1 MHASLLDATK
11 DGETPEDG
19 KRSNRPVLIFFG
31 ILAALAI
38 FAVSMRDTD
47 LSRLLPMLGLGEPAQ
62 AAAVPQMSE
71 KERQALL
78 SITEAALEKPELVG
92 EDALAKNEA
101 LPFSDAPILAAKPF
115 AIRNYFSGAGLT
127 ALQCMTQAGYYEAAY
142 EPLQGRR
149 AVAQVVLNRVRHPAF
164 PNSACGVVY
173 QGSNQR
179 VCQFSFTCDGSLNR
193 KPSAAAW
200 AAAEAVAREALT
212 GYVERSVGQA
222 THYHANYVSPY
233 WAPKLTKISQLG
245 AHIFYR
251 WPGKWGMPGAFTD
264 SYSGVEGIPALT
276 NLAALG
282 DEGLITEQ
290 LTVDQQTE
298 ALARS
303 KLAPELVPMRAA
315 ENDVG
320 GRLDISKGWT
330 LSIPDPRETRGAS
343 SAVTQ
348 RQSSGGAE
356 TVKTAM
362 GGQ

>member
-1 MHASLLDATK
+1 MTMHASLLDGTNDQEMVRK
-11 DGETPEDG
+11 
-19 KRSNRPVLIFFG
+19 SNRPVLIFFG
-31 ILAALAI
+31 MLTALAL
-38 FAVSMRDTD
+38 FAVTMRDAD
-47 LSRLLPMLGLGEPAQ
+47 LSRLLPMLGLGEPAE
-62 AAAVPQMSE
+62 AAAMPQMSAE
-71 KERQALL
+71 EREALL
-78 SITEAALEKPELVG
+78 SITEEAIDKPELTG

-115 AIRNYFSGAGLT
+115 AIRNYFSGTGLT
-127 ALQCMTQAGYYEAAY
+127 ALQCMTQAVYYEAAY

-164 PNSACGVVY
+164 PNSVCGVVY
-173 QGSNQR
+173 QGSNQP

-200 AAAEAVAREALT
+200 AAAEAVAREALS

-251 WPGKWGMPGAFTD
+251 WPGKWGMPAAFTD
-264 SYSGVEGIPALT
+264 SYSGIENIPSASD
-276 NLAALG
+276 LAGLDEDALG
-282 DEGLITEQ
+282 EGQ

-303 KLAPELVPMRAA
+303 KLPPELVPMRAA
-315 ENDVG
+315 QNDVG

-330 LSIPDPRETRGAS
+330 LKIPDPRETRGAS
-343 SAVTQ
+343 AAVSS

-356 TVKTAM
+356 TPKTAM

>member
-1 MHASLLDATK
+1 MHASLLDGTK
-11 DGETPEDG
+11 DQEMVR
-19 KRSNRPVLIFFG
+19 KSNRPVLIFFG
-31 ILAALAI
+31 MLTALAL
-38 FAVSMRDTD
+38 FAVTMRDAD
-47 LSRLLPMLGLGEPAQ
+47 LSRLLPMLGLGEPAE
-62 AAAVPQMSE
+62 AAAMPQMSAE
-71 KERQALL
+71 EREALL
-78 SITEAALEKPELVG
+78 SITEEAIDKPELTG

-115 AIRNYFSGAGLT
+115 AIRNYFSGTGLT
-127 ALQCMTQAGYYEAAY
+127 ALQCMTQAVYYEAAY

-164 PNSACGVVY
+164 PNSVCGVVY
-173 QGSNQR
+173 QGSNQP

-200 AAAEAVAREALT
+200 AAAEAVAREALS

-251 WPGKWGMPGAFTD
+251 WPGKWGMPAAFTD
-264 SYSGVEGIPALT
+264 SYSGVENIPSAT
-276 NLAALG
+276 DLAGLNEDALG
-282 DEGLITEQ
+282 EGQ

-303 KLAPELVPMRAA
+303 KLPPELVPMRAA
-315 ENDVG
+315 QNDVG

-330 LSIPDPRETRGAS
+330 LKIPDPRETRGAS
-343 SAVTQ
+343 AAVSS

-356 TVKTAM
+356 TPKTAM

>member
-1 MHASLLDATK
+1 MHASLLDATQEK
-11 DGETPEDG
+11 GPTP
-19 KRSNRPVLIFFG
+19 KSNRPVLIFFS
-31 ILAALAI
+31 ILTALALL
-38 FAVSMRDTD
+38 AVTMRDAD

-62 AAAVPQMSE
+62 AAAIPQMSE
-71 KERQALL
+71 KERAALL
-78 SITEAALEKPELVG
+78 SITEEAIDKPELTG

-127 ALQCMTQAGYYEAAY
+127 ALQCMTQAVYYEAAY

-164 PNSACGVVY
+164 PNSVCGVVY

-193 KPSAAAW
+193 KPSPAAW

-264 SYSGVEGIPALT
+264 SYSGVEGIPSLT
-276 NLAALG
+276 NLAAMG
-282 DEGLITEQ
+282 EEGVEQ
-290 LTVDQQTE
+290 LTIDQQTE

-303 KLAPELVPMRAA
+303 KLPPELVPMRAA

-320 GRLDISKGWT
+320 GRLDVSKGWT
-330 LSIPDPRETRGAS
+330 LKIPDPRETRGAS
-343 SAVTQ
+343 AAVSS
-348 RQSSGGAE
+348 RQSSGGADMP
-356 TVKTAM
+356 KTAM

>member
-1 MHASLLDATK
+1 MHASLLDGTK
-11 DGETPEDG
+11 DQEMVR
-19 KRSNRPVLIFFG
+19 KSNRPVLIFFG
-31 ILAALAI
+31 MLTALAI
-38 FAVSMRDTD
+38 FAVTMRDAD
-47 LSRLLPMLGLGEPAQ
+47 LSRLLPMLGLGEPAE
-62 AAAVPQMSE
+62 AAAIPQMSAE
-71 KERQALL
+71 EREALL
-78 SITEAALEKPELVG
+78 SITEEAIDKPELTG

-115 AIRNYFSGAGLT
+115 AIRNYFSGTGLT
-127 ALQCMTQAGYYEAAY
+127 ALQCMTQAVYYEAAY

-164 PNSACGVVY
+164 PNSVCGVVY
-173 QGSNQR
+173 QGSNQP

-200 AAAEAVAREALT
+200 AAAEAVAREALS

-251 WPGKWGMPGAFTD
+251 WPGKWGMPAAFTD
-264 SYSGVEGIPALT
+264 SYSGVENIPSAT
-276 NLAALG
+276 DLAGLG
-282 DEGLITEQ
+282 DEALGEGQ
-290 LTVDQQTE
+290 LTIDQQTE

-303 KLAPELVPMRAA
+303 KLPPELVPMRAA

-330 LSIPDPRETRGAS
+330 LKIPDPRETRRAAAAVS
-343 SAVTQ
+343 S

-356 TVKTAM
+356 TPKTTM

>member
-1 MHASLLDATK
+1 MLT
-11 DGETPEDG
+11 
-19 KRSNRPVLIFFG
+19 
-31 ILAALAI
+31 ALALL
-38 FAVSMRDTD
+38 AVTMRDTD

-62 AAAVPQMSE
+62 AAAIPQMSE
-71 KERQALL
+71 KERTALL
-78 SITEAALEKPELVG
+78 SITEEALDKPELIG

-101 LPFSDAPILAAKPF
+101 LPFSDAPVLAAKPF
-115 AIRNYFSGAGLT
+115 AIRNFFSGAGLT
-127 ALQCMTQAGYYEAAY
+127 ALQCMTQAVYYEAAY

-164 PNSACGVVY
+164 PNSVCGVVY

-251 WPGKWGMPGAFTD
+251 WPGSWGTPAAFSQHWSGHEANPAMLRIAALNAPDVTPTVMTPATTTLAQKEAK
-264 SYSGVEGIPALT
+264 GVEVKDLGGRVQLRFAPQAREAVEKATTKPAAYVESVEASD
-276 NLAALG
+276 NLRYALG
-282 DEGLITEQ
+282 EAEPAA
-290 LTVDQQTE
+290 DQQ
-298 ALARS
+298 ALGTKVA
-303 KLAPELVPMRAA
+303 
-315 ENDVG
+315 
-320 GRLDISKGWT
+320 
-330 LSIPDPRETRGAS
+330 
-343 SAVTQ
+343 Q
-348 RQSSGGAE
+348 
-356 TVKTAM
+356 
-362 GGQ
+362 

>member
-1 MHASLLDATK
+1 MTMHASLLDGTK
-11 DGETPEDG
+11 DQEMVR
-19 KRSNRPVLIFFG
+19 KSNRPVLIFFG
-31 ILAALAI
+31 MLTALAL
-38 FAVSMRDTD
+38 FAVTMRDAD
-47 LSRLLPMLGLGEPAQ
+47 LSRLLPMLGLGEPAE
-62 AAAVPQMSE
+62 AAAMPQMSAE
-71 KERQALL
+71 EREALL
-78 SITEAALEKPELVG
+78 SITEEAIDKPELTG

-115 AIRNYFSGAGLT
+115 AIRNYFSGTGLT
-127 ALQCMTQAGYYEAAY
+127 ALQCMTQAVYYEAAY

-164 PNSACGVVY
+164 PNSVCGVVY
-173 QGSNQR
+173 QGSNQP

-200 AAAEAVAREALT
+200 AAAEAVAREALS

-251 WPGKWGMPGAFTD
+251 WPGKWGMPAAFTD
-264 SYSGVEGIPALT
+264 SYSGVENIPSAT
-276 NLAALG
+276 DLAGLNEDALG
-282 DEGLITEQ
+282 EGQ

-303 KLAPELVPMRAA
+303 KLPPELVPMRAA
-315 ENDVG
+315 QNDVG

-330 LSIPDPRETRGAS
+330 LKIPDPRETRGAS
-343 SAVTQ
+343 AAVSS

-356 TVKTAM
+356 TPKTAM

>member
-11 DGETPEDG
+11 DHAAPNGA

-31 ILAALAI
+31 ILTALAL

-127 ALQCMTQAGYYEAAY
+127 ALQCMTQAVYYEAAY

-164 PNSACGVVY
+164 PNSVCGVVY

-193 KPSAAAW
+193 KPSATAW

-264 SYSGVEGIPALT
+264 SYSGLEGIPALT

-282 DEGLITEQ
+282 EEGLITEQ

-356 TVKTAM
+356 TAKTAM

>member
-1 MHASLLDATK
+1 MHASPIDATRGQIGPNDAK
-11 DGETPEDG
+11 S
-19 KRSNRPVLIFFG
+19 SNRPVLVFFG
-31 ILAALAI
+31 ILTALALL
-38 FAVSMRDTD
+38 AVSLRDTD
-47 LSRLLPMLGLGEPAQ
+47 LSRLLPALGLGEPAE
-62 AAAVPQMSE
+62 AAPLPKMSV
-71 KERQALL
+71 KERTALL
-78 SITEAALEKPELVG
+78 SITEAAPDKPDLTG
-92 EDALAKNEA
+92 EDALAKNDA
-101 LPFSDAPILAAKPF
+101 LPFSDAPILAARPF

-127 ALQCMTQAGYYEAAY
+127 ALQCMTQAVYYEAAY

-164 PNSACGVVY
+164 PNSVCGVVY

-200 AAAEAVAREALT
+200 AAAEAVARDALT

-251 WPGKWGMPGAFTD
+251 WPGKWGMPSAFTA

-276 NLAALG
+276 NLAAM
-282 DEGLITEQ
+282 DNEGLVVEQ
-290 LTVDQQTE
+290 MTVDQQTE

-330 LSIPDPRETRGAS
+330 LKIPDPRETRGAS
-343 SAVTQ
+343 AAVTQ
-348 RQSSGGAE
+348 RQSSGGADAANI
-356 TVKTAM
+356 AM